1 MPRTIHR
8 PEYEIFCAALRSLRL
23 RAGLSQE
30 ELAEKL
36 GRPQTFVS
44 AVELR
49 KTRLDFL
56 QIRDWCRACGTT
68 AAKFVAQVERRLP
81 S

>member
-8 PEYEIFCAALRSLRL
+8 PEYEIFCLALRGLRE
-23 RAGLSQE
+23 RARMSQE
-30 ELAEKL
+30 ELARKL

-68 AAKFVAQVERRLP
+68 ATKFVAQVERRL
-81 S
+81 SS

>member
-1 MPRTIHR
+1 MPRSIHQ
-8 PEYEIFCAALRSLRL
+8 PEYKVFCSALRALRE
-23 RAGLSQE
+23 RAGMSQE
-30 ELAEKL
+30 DLARKL

-49 KTRLDFL
+49 KIRLDFL

-68 AAKFVAQVERRLP
+68 ATKFVAQVERHL
-81 S
+81 SS

>member
-1 MPRTIHR
+1 M
-8 PEYEIFCAALRSLRL
+8 
-23 RAGLSQE
+23 SQE
-30 ELAEKL
+30 DLAQEL

-44 AVELR
+44 AVELAKVR
-49 KTRLDFL
+49 VDFL

-68 AAKFVAQVERRLP
+68 VAKFVAQVERRLP